1 MNHTLPAISATTA
14 ADVMTPVVITVLP
27 ETSVRDVAKVLLEA
41 RISAVPVVDAAGA
54 LLGIVSEG
62 DLLGR
67 SEEDRLAGQE
77 WWLAILSKPG
87 QTEAAVTEMAAV
99 RLVRDVM
106 HAPVVTIAAEAPV
119 REVVQMLRANGI
131 KRVPVMRDGRMV
143 GIVSRADVL
152 RAVEAIPDVAPSQR
166 SMGGLAEMIGS
177 FFGGTGASAP
187 SRPAKAAPAVQ
198 DPALLTADTFRHLVE
213 ASEQGK
219 VDEKRAVAHAA
230 ELERLQQVKTML
242 QEHVSNEM
250 WDTLMTHARVAAAN
264 GEKEIVLL
272 TFPAGVCSDGARMI
286 NNADPAW
293 SETLR
298 GEAAEFHARWE
309 RDLKPAGF
317 GLSARVLN
325 YPRGTPGD
333 VALVLAWEN

>member
-1 MNHTLPAISATTA
+1 MNHILPLTFAATA
-14 ADVMTPVVITVLP
+14 ADMMTSVVVSVLP

-152 RAVEAIPDVAPSQR
+152 RVVEAIPDVVPSQR
-166 SMGGLAEMIGS
+166 SLGGLAEMIGS
-177 FFGGTGASAP
+177 FFGGTGTSSP
-187 SRPAKAAPAVQ
+187 GRPAGAAPAVQ
-198 DPALLTADTFRHLVE
+198 DSAPVTADTFRHLVE
-213 ASEQGK
+213 ASERGK
-219 VDEKRAVAHAA
+219 VDEKKAVAHSA

-242 QEHVSNEM
+242 QQHVGDEM
-250 WDTLMTHARVAAAN
+250 WDTLMTHARVAAVH
-264 GEKEIVLL
+264 GEREIVLL
-272 TFPAGVCSDGARMI
+272 RFPAGLCSDGGRKI

-298 GEAAEFHARWE
+298 GEAAEFHTRWE

-333 VALVLAWEN
+333 IALVLAWEN